1 MQRPQ
6 GSGGGPGLGLK
17 ITRAVGGV
25 RRRLGRSAGRGGAP
39 ERPCKHAD
47 VGIDGVPICA
57 AVCTT
62 DAALYKWLAAEY
74 CRVWRTI
81 ALQRI
86 DLSGCCVREVISS
99 GTRMALKIL
108 VSAVRFR
115 PRPPHTTPNHSVGRF
130 CFCTATL
137 HGTTQWLRVLIL
149 QRCTGPLRDSG
160 PCFFRGTVVLS
171 LGAST
176 CRHGRGGTEARHS
189 PMPQRSRAAGSSTQG
204 DTSDY
209 MYVHVS

>member
-115 PRPPHTTPNHSVGRF
+115 PRPPKFKPQPLSVGVF
-130 CFCTATL
+130 SY
-137 HGTTQWLRVLIL
+137 VL
-149 QRCTGPLRDSG
+149 PPD
-160 PCFFRGTVVLS
+160 PANMRGTLSRFADFDRPAASLPLATWRSLRAIPLSFLTSSKLPEVRRSHAFGLCKSTACALIDQAVVFL
-171 LGAST
+171 AS
-176 CRHGRGGTEARHS
+176 
-189 PMPQRSRAAGSSTQG
+189 
-204 DTSDY
+204 
-209 MYVHVS
+209 VSNQ

>member
-1 MQRPQ
+1 MARVMERARAQAASLATPKRPAPKGCLVRLAGSAHLSAREERRGAVQRPQ

-115 PRPPHTTPNHSVGRF
+115 PRPPN
-130 CFCTATL
+130 
-137 HGTTQWLRVLIL
+137 
-149 QRCTGPLRDSG
+149 
-160 PCFFRGTVVLS
+160 
-171 LGAST
+171 
-176 CRHGRGGTEARHS
+176 
-189 PMPQRSRAAGSSTQG
+189 
-204 DTSDY
+204 
-209 MYVHVS
+209 